1 MPKFFAPDCDLRE
14 AHITLRGKHAEH
26 LRVLRV
32 REGEEL
38 IVSDGRGTE
47 ARCAVEAADK
57 AGCLLRVLELRPM
70 TGEPTVSAVLYAA
83 LPKGDKTEVIVQKAV
98 ELGAE
103 GIVFFQSSRCV
114 ARPEEKALRG
124 KLERLQKIA
133 EGAAMQSGR
142 GRIPWVRWIPRFPEM
157 LGEASRAGL
166 AAFLWEEE
174 TSLSLRALMK
184 SRQPFTSAA
193 LITGPE
199 GGFSAEEAEAA
210 KAAGIP
216 AVTLGTRILR
226 CETAP
231 LCALTAVMYETGNLD
246 G

>member
-14 AHITLRGKHAEH
+14 EHITLRGRNAEH

-38 IVSDGRGTE
+38 VVADGRGTE
-47 ARCAVEAADK
+47 ARCTFEQADK
-57 AGCLLRVLELRPM
+57 TSCRLRVLELRPM
-70 TGEPTVSAVLYAA
+70 TGEADVRAVLYAA

-98 ELGAE
+98 ELGAAE
-103 GIVFFQSSRCV
+103 IVFFLSSRCV

-124 KLERLQKIA
+124 RLERLQKIA
-133 EGAAMQSGR
+133 EGAAMQSCR
-142 GRIPWVRWIPRFPEM
+142 GIIPPVRWIPKFQEM
-157 LGEASRAGL
+157 LTEAAQSEL

-174 TSLSLRALMK
+174 RSLSLRSLMK
-184 SRQPFTSAA
+184 SREHFSSAA

-199 GGFSAEEAEAA
+199 GGFSSEEAEAA

-216 AVTLGTRILR
+216 AVTLGKRILR

-246 G
+246 